1 MSTHYERIGKTIS
14 GQDADRMCLKKKQ
27 FDTRTA
33 ARDFAIRGEKLY
45 QHVPMTAYRCA
56 ICGKWHN
63 SQLNNTDGNSARRRV
78 MERGAK

>member
-1 MSTHYERIGKTIS
+1 MTTHYERIGKTIT

-27 FDTRTA
+27 FRSRNE

-45 QHVPMTAYRCA
+45 QHVPMTPYKCA

-63 SQLNNTDGNSARRRV
+63 SQLNNTEGNMARRRV

>member
-1 MSTHYERIGKTIS
+1 MTSNYQRIGKTIS
-14 GQDADRMCLKKKQ
+14 GQDADRMCLKKRQ

-45 QHVPMTAYRCA
+45 QHVPMTPYKCA

-63 SQLNNTDGNSARRRV
+63 SQLNNTDGNMARRRV
-78 MERGAK
+78 MQRGAK